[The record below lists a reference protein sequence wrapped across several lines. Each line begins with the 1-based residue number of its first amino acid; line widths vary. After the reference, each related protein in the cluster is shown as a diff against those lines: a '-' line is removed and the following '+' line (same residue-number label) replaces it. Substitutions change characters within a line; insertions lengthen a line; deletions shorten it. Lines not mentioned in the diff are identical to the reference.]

1 MTTQNALVETTTIAQ
16 QPPVTVAS
24 ETVTL
29 DTRFGNIEFQLENAI
44 YMPRGMMGY
53 ADFHDFGL
61 ANMPDPKLDQF
72 KLLQCLTEPELSCI
86 VAPLNPETGTIE
98 PDDIAIAC
106 ESLSLNAG
114 DAIVLLVVAT
124 RQIGPTVQI
133 SVNLRAPVILD
144 GANRTAY
151 QHVLMNNRYPVR
163 QIIGTAA
170 QSATEQPG

>member
-1 MTTQNALVETTTIAQ
+1 MTTQNALVEPTVAQ
-16 QPPVTVAS
+16 QPPGTVAS
-24 ETVTL
+24 ETVTV
-29 DTRFGNIEFQLENAI
+29 DTRFGDIEFQLENAI

-72 KLLQCLTEPELSCI
+72 KLLQCLVEPELSFI
-86 VAPLNPETGTIE
+86 VAPLNPDTDTIE
-98 PDDIAIAC
+98 PDDIAMAC
-106 ESLSLNAG
+106 ETLSVKVENAL
-114 DAIVLLVVAT
+114 VLLVVAT

-133 SVNLRAPVILD
+133 SVNLRAPVIID
-144 GANRTAY
+144 GANCTAY

-170 QSATEQPG
+170 KSETDPAD